1 VSKNKEY
8 HSFVLHATNSNPA
21 EKYHTLQ
28 IGFTDISKF
37 RLWFDSL
44 KFSIEFREWEFY
56 CSLYKGHI
64 SSISD
69 LGQMARSP
77 SPKHN
82 NETAKLNLSFSVPR
96 KDEKEED
103 DNLLSKS
110 VCMKFGGNSSFR
122 LPDREVF

>member
-1 VSKNKEY
+1 
-8 HSFVLHATNSNPA
+8 
-21 EKYHTLQ
+21 
-28 IGFTDISKF
+28 
-37 RLWFDSL
+37 LWFDSL

-64 SSISD
+64 SSVSD

-82 NETAKLNLSFSVPR
+82 NDTAKLNLSFSVPR